1 MKRHGASPS
10 TGRRWTT
17 PPDARADEHV
27 LARRTLGRDLE
38 GQPPYESAL
47 AEPGWRAK
55 TFDFAV
61 ANPPFSTKSWSNGL
75 DPQHDKFGRFEMG
88 VPPAKNRDYAFLLH
102 IVNSL
107 KSTGTGAVILPHG
120 VLDRGHAEALIRRA
134 AATPLVRPRSAIL
147 RSGRRYAA
155 RGLWCATSWR

>member
-1 MKRHGASPS
+1 MKIFLHDEPSAEIWRGNTLTSPHW
-10 TGRRWTT
+10 RN
-17 PPDARADEHV
+17 PDGG
-27 LARRTLGRDLE
+27 L
-38 GQPPYESAL
+38 
-47 AEPGWRAK
+47 K

-75 DPQHDKFGRFEMG
+75 DPQHDEFGR
-88 VPPAKNRDYAFLLH
+88 YAFLLH

-120 VLDRGHAEALIRRA
+120 VLYRGHAEALIRRA

-147 RSGRRYAA
+147 RSGRRSAA